1 MFFLVDILL
10 IAVLVC
16 VIWASVKFGFTR
28 NFVFGI
34 LRTVIALAGGAAL
47 CFGVYLLMDKF
58 GWIDYLSDGVRKFF
72 GEVSTNLGSVLTD
85 KNYRFA
91 AKIIAFLPFG
101 ILFCVLGYVI
111 TYYLIKLLVRS
122 VFAPLLTCIKQFKW
136 MKIIDNV
143 LGLCFNLAVYLGVVV
158 CLFGGVHALNQNG
171 RYKDVANK
179 GDELSVPKEIVNNF
193 CEPILNNL
201 HEDFSAAVLG
211 GLIYEYNPLN
221 STFEK
226 LLNNN

>member
-72 GEVSTNLGSVLTD
+72 GEISTNLGSVLTD

-143 LGLCFNLAVYLGVVV
+143 LGLCFNLAIYLGVVA

-179 GDELSVPKEIVNNF
+179 GDESNVPKEIVNNF

-226 LLNNN
+226 LFNNN

>member
-226 LLNNN
+226 LFNNN

>member
-143 LGLCFNLAVYLGVVV
+143 LGLCFNLAIYLGVVV

-179 GDELSVPKEIVNNF
+179 GDESNVPKEIVNNF

-226 LLNNN
+226 LFNNN

>member
-16 VIWASVKFGFTR
+16 VIWACVKFGFTR

-72 GEVSTNLGSVLTD
+72 GEISTNLGSVLTD

-143 LGLCFNLAVYLGVVV
+143 LGLCFNLAIYLGVVA

-179 GDELSVPKEIVNNF
+179 GDESNVPKEIVNNF

-226 LLNNN
+226 LFNNN

>member
-1 MFFLVDILL
+1 MFYLVDILL

-143 LGLCFNLAVYLGVVV
+143 LGLCFNLAIYLGVVA

-179 GDELSVPKEIVNNF
+179 GDESSVPKEIVNNF

-226 LLNNN
+226 LFNNN

>member
-72 GEVSTNLGSVLTD
+72 GEISTNLGSVLTD

-143 LGLCFNLAVYLGVVV
+143 LGLCFNLAIYLGVVV

-171 RYKDVANK
+171 RYKDVENK
-179 GDELSVPKEIVNNF
+179 GDESSVPKEIVNNF

-226 LLNNN
+226 LFNNN

>member
-72 GEVSTNLGSVLTD
+72 GEISTNLGSVLTD

-143 LGLCFNLAVYLGVVV
+143 LGLCFNLAIYLGVVV

-179 GDELSVPKEIVNNF
+179 GDESNVPKEIVNNF

-226 LLNNN
+226 LFNNN